1 MPNIEWTSALI
12 CPANPKK
19 QQFFGEC
26 EEWHQFFSVNILG
39 GKQTNVLIF
48 WSSLSTGAGTVVIF
62 MFRGH
67 VSGCLKVSRSSC
79 GCLEKMPPIFRWNM
93 RHVPENVWGFHT
105 QKKKHPVIPW
115 YFQIMVMFYFADWN
129 PQRMPTQIWSGTP
142 MRMINFAHDVGGN
155 QLAKQKP
162 SRLQWLYLR
171 KLTVRPSK
179 MDSLKPDFPDLL
191 STKFHLP
198 RGKIPSLKLT
208 AKAPEKWWPRE
219 PIRLPFL
226 GYVAYFQG
234 AIYVSFSEGNPDHQQ
249 ELRCGPKMLI
259 VVVLQNTFRL
269 VKWTR
274 LQLAG
279 RVPRFIDIK
288 TPKTSKTSMFL
299 MVALSSF
306 NMIFLGKGWNNGCLE
321 E

>member
-1 MPNIEWTSALI
+1 M
-12 CPANPKK
+12 
-19 QQFFGEC
+19 
-26 EEWHQFFSVNILG
+26 
-39 GKQTNVLIF
+39 
-48 WSSLSTGAGTVVIF
+48 
-62 MFRGH
+62 
-67 VSGCLKVSRSSC
+67 C
-79 GCLEKMPPIFRWNM
+79 GVFTP
-93 RHVPENVWGFHT
+93 
-105 QKKKHPVIPW
+105 KKKHPVIPW

-198 RGKIPSLKLT
+198 GGKIPSLKLT
-208 AKAPEKWWPRE
+208 AKAREKWWPRE